1 MHSTFLRWGQQTKES
16 QLIIATNLF
25 ELIICKDEQV
35 SAIVTDAHCDDI
47 TQLLALTDFEAQLTY
62 VSLSFDGTIKFWSED
77 GHL

>member
-1 MHSTFLRWGQQTKES
+1 M
-16 QLIIATNLF
+16 
-25 ELIICKDEQV
+25 
-35 SAIVTDAHCDDI
+35 SAVVTDAHCDDI